1 MELLKLSKA
10 TPLGVMHSYGI
21 KESPDIP
28 DIGLLAAELRIML
41 MNNIDSSVLYGAA
54 AAAIKSSVTVFVSG
68 ENTAVIR
75 CDTVRPSIY
84 ASVGFGGSADL
95 AAVYNYGSELG
106 NTDAYYY
113 TPGKSGFYLR
123 NIEGFRTH
131 KAGHFLE
138 QTASQFMS
146 RHPECRVSVV

>member
-1 MELLKLSKA
+1 MSSLRLFNA
-10 TPLGVMHSYGI
+10 TPLGVMQSYGI

-28 DIGLLAAELRIML
+28 DIGMLAAELRIML
-41 MNNIDSSVLYGAA
+41 MNNIDSSVQYGAV
-54 AAAIKSSVTVFVSG
+54 AAAIKSSVTVFVAG
-68 ENTAVIR
+68 DNAAVIR
-75 CDTVRPSIY
+75 CDTIRPSIY

-106 NTDAYYY
+106 KTDAYYY

-131 KAGHFLE
+131 KAGNFLE
-138 QTASQFMS
+138 RTASQFMS
-146 RHPECRVSVV
+146 RHPECRVTVI

>member
-1 MELLKLSKA
+1 MSSLSLFKA
-10 TPLGVMHSYGI
+10 TPLEVAQNYGI
-21 KESPDIP
+21 KESSDIP
-28 DIGLLAAELRIML
+28 DIGILAAELRITL
-41 MNNIDSSVLYGAA
+41 MNNIDSSIQYGAV

-68 ENTAVIR
+68 ENSAVIR

-106 NTDAYYY
+106 KTDAYFYA
-113 TPGKSGFYLR
+113 PGRSGFYLR
-123 NIEGFRTH
+123 DIEGFRTH

-138 QTASQFMS
+138 KTASQFMG
-146 RHPECRVSVV
+146 RHPECKVSVI